1 MPNESL
7 RPTVLEVRLGQTLV
21 GTITN
26 LPNDLNL
33 FLFDKTWIEDPD
45 RPTLSQYYFDV
56 MGALRTR
63 TEQVQMKVPAFFSNL
78 LPEGVLRTYIAK
90 LGRIHEQREFF
101 LLWLLG
107 QDLPG
112 NVLIRDIEGRAVP
125 PVSEAPATGTPHRD
139 QPVRQLLR
147 FSLAGIQLKFS
158 AIGGPKGLTIPTQGM
173 GGHWIVKLPSSQYPK
188 VPENEFA
195 MMEFARAVGIDIP
208 ARVGLMPVSSISG
221 LPPEWSEN
229 SENAFYIERF
239 DRTPQ
244 GGRVHIED
252 FNQVYGQ
259 FPHDKY
265 DRQSYTMM
273 ARAIWRFLGEPALRE
288 FVRRLVFNAGI
299 GNADM
304 HLKNWSLI
312 YPDGRNPQLAPAYD
326 FVSTIVYLPGD
337 GKMALSLAREK
348 DTGKWN
354 TDLLESFARRA
365 EVPTAP
371 VMEAA
376 RTTAEAMADLWP
388 KVRDKFPLNEPA
400 RKAISYQML
409 HVPLLRDYVRGISR

>member
-7 RPTVLEVRLGQTLV
+7 RPTVLEVRLGHTLV

-26 LPNDLNL
+26 LPSDLNL

-56 MGALRTR
+56 MGSLRTK
-63 TEQVQMKVPAFFSNL
+63 TEQVQTKAPAFFSNL
-78 LPEGVLRTYIAK
+78 LPEGALRTYIAK
-90 LGRIHEQREFF
+90 LGGIHEEREFF

-112 NVLIRDIEGRAVP
+112 NVLVRDIEGRAVP
-125 PVSEAPATGTPHRD
+125 PISESSGPDNRKKVPATGP
-139 QPVRQLLR
+139 LLR
-147 FSLAGIQLKFS
+147 FSLAGVQLKFS
-158 AIGGPKGLTIPTQGM
+158 AVGGPKGLTIPTQGM
-173 GGHWIVKLPSSQYPK
+173 GGHWIVKLPSAQYPK

-195 MMEFARAVGIDIP
+195 MMEFARATGIDVP
-208 ARVGLMPVSSISG
+208 ARIGLMPVNSISG
-221 LPPEWSEN
+221 LPSEWAGN
-229 SENAFYIERF
+229 TENAFYIERF
-239 DRTPQ
+239 DRTSQ

-259 FPHDKY
+259 FPHGKY

-337 GKMALSLAREK
+337 RKMALSLAREK

-354 TDLLESFARRA
+354 IDLLESFARRA
-365 EVPTAP
+365 EVPAAP

-388 KVRDKFPLNEPA
+388 KIRVKFPLDEPS

-409 HVPLLRDYVRGISR
+409 HVPLLRDYVRGISQ